1 MMNNRSIRPVL
12 GFLFSAGIVLS
23 SCTPE
28 DEEESL
34 TIAVAGNF
42 STTMDAILT
51 EYRKSTTA
59 PVRSAAASTGKLYA
73 QIISGA
79 PYDIFFSAD
88 TEHVQLLLEREIG
101 LRDSVFIYG
110 VGKLVLWYGARGI
123 GERIGE
129 SAEGGAGNLHTR
141 SPPPPSPKGPG
152 SGDSPP
158 GALSALQSGYFNY
171 LAVPNPRLAP
181 YGRAAEETLRG
192 LGYWDALGDKLVF
205 GESVDQA
212 FQFVQSGGARLGFA
226 AMSQLIHR
234 GGPASRHWIVPQELY
249 SPIRQAAIILKEG
262 DAARNFMDF
271 VRSEPVR
278 RLIAENGY

>member
-23 SCTPE
+23 SCTP
-28 DEEESL
+28 EEESL

-101 LRDSVFIYG
+101 LRNSVFIYG

-123 GERIGE
+123 NERIGE
-129 SAEGGAGNLHTR
+129 SAEGGAGRTR
-141 SPPPPSPKGPG
+141 SPPPPSPKGTG

-158 GALSALQSGYFNY
+158 GALSALQSGDFNY

-249 SPIRQAAIILKEG
+249 SPIRQAAIILKDG

>member
-12 GFLFSAGIVLS
+12 GFLFSAGIALS
-23 SCTPE
+23 SCTP
-28 DEEESL
+28 EEESL

-51 EYRKSTTA
+51 EYRKSTTT

-101 LRDSVFIYG
+101 LRDSMFIYG

-123 GERIGE
+123 NERVGE
-129 SAEGGAGNLHTR
+129 SPEGGAGNLHTR
-141 SPPPPSPKGPG
+141 GPPPPSPKGPG

-158 GALSALQSGYFNY
+158 GALSALQSGDFNY

-249 SPIRQAAIILKEG
+249 SPIRQAAIILKDG

>member
-12 GFLFSAGIVLS
+12 GFLFSAGIALS
-23 SCTPE
+23 SCTP
-28 DEEESL
+28 EEESL

-51 EYRKSTTA
+51 EYRKSTTT
-59 PVRSAAASTGKLYA
+59 PVRTAAASTGKLYA

-101 LRDSVFIYG
+101 LRDSMFIYG

-123 GERIGE
+123 NERVGE

-141 SPPPPSPKGPG
+141 GPPPPSPKGPG

-158 GALSALQSGYFNY
+158 GALSALQSGDFNY

-249 SPIRQAAIILKEG
+249 SPIRQAAIILKDG

>member
-23 SCTPE
+23 SCTP
-28 DEEESL
+28 EEESL

-123 GERIGE
+123 NERIGE

-141 SPPPPSPKGPG
+141 GPPPPSPKGPG

-158 GALSALQSGYFNY
+158 GALSALQSGDFNY

-234 GGPASRHWIVPQELY
+234 GGPAPRHWIVPQELY
-249 SPIRQAAIILKEG
+249 SPIRQAAIILKDG